1 MLGRS
6 VAGSASSSLGVSD
19 AEASDPEQ
27 LVLPKRR
34 KTARPPTTI
43 ARSVLLLALKALLP
57 LVTIRELLPFLA
69 GCFSKLRG

>member
-6 VAGSASSSLGVSD
+6 VADSASSSLGVSD
-19 AEASDPEQ
+19 AETSDPEQ
-27 LVLPKRR
+27 LVPKRR
-34 KTARPPTTI
+34 KTAIDPTTI
-43 ARSVLLLALKALLP
+43 ARSVLLLALKALLL

>member
-6 VAGSASSSLGVSD
+6 VAGSASCSLGVSE

-43 ARSVLLLALKALLP
+43 ARSVLLIALKALLP
-57 LVTIRELLPFLA
+57 LLTILEPPYFL
-69 GCFSKLRG
+69 GGSFSKLRG

>member
-6 VAGSASSSLGVSD
+6 VADSASSSWGVSE

-27 LVLPKRR
+27 LVPKRS
-34 KTARPPTTI
+34 KTAIDPTTI
-43 ARSVLLLALKALLP
+43 AKSALLLALKDLLP

-69 GCFSKLRG
+69 GTFSKLRG